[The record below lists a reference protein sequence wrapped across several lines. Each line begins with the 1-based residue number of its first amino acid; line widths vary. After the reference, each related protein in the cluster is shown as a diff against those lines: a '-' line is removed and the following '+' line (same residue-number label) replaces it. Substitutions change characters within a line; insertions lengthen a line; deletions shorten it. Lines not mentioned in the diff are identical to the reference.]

1 MNTPDGARSMNTPDT
16 PKPRQPVQPSTGG
29 LLGRHF
35 TYRPAAQ
42 TDVRVTWERAKKQSP
57 HPQPPAR

>member
-1 MNTPDGARSMNTPDT
+1 MNTPDT
-16 PKPRQPVQPSTGG
+16 PRPRQPVQPSTGG

-42 TDVRVTWERAKKQSP
+42 TDVRVTWERAKNQAAKPSP
-57 HPQPPAR
+57 HNR

>member
-1 MNTPDGARSMNTPDT
+1 MNTPDT

-35 TYRPAAQ
+35 TYRPVAQ